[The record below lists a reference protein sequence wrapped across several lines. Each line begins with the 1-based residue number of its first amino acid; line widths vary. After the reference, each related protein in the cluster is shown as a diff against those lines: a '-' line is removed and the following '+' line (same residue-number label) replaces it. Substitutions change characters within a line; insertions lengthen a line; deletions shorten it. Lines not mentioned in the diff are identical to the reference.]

1 MDLLQKEYYGKNIQ
15 FLTIAIDDAENRKK
29 WETFWAENPY
39 AGIHTFADATNK
51 FNQDY
56 MIISVPRF
64 ILIGPDGKII
74 NSNAPR
80 PSGQIRQVLETL
92 EI

>member
-1 MDLLQKEYYGKNIQ
+1 M
-15 FLTIAIDDAENRKK
+15 AIDDPSHRNT
-29 WETFWAENPY
+29 WEEFLKQHPY
-39 AGIHTFADATNK
+39 AGIHTLTDAQGK
-51 FNQDY
+51 FNENY

-80 PSGQIRQVLETL
+80 PSGQIRQLLETL
-92 EI
+92 QI

>member
-1 MDLLQKEYYGKNIQ
+1 MCTLQIR
-15 FLTIAIDDAENRKK
+15 IALSGFTPERIL
-29 WETFWAENPY
+29 TFWAENPY
-39 AGIHTFADATNK
+39 AGIHTFADATNR